1 VRPLHELINTTLAAL
16 LGGFVAYI
24 EHGTA
29 VVPPEKLLRAVV
41 IGLGGSS
48 ATSPSIKAAIQASS
62 PNASAFFKA

>member
-29 VVPPEKLLRAVV
+29 VVPPEKLLRAVLLYRPWRLV
-41 IGLGGSS
+41 GYISIHKGGDSGFV
-48 ATSPSIKAAIQASS
+48 ADIKA
-62 PNASAFFKA
+62 